1 MMKGL
6 SRNVSIAIA
15 FVLLFALWSG
25 AAYMSRPAEGSG
37 VVLLPGPGAVVKD
50 LYVLFAEESFLIDVL
65 HSLRRIAL
73 GLLSAMVPA
82 FILGI
87 WFGTHQRIRETA
99 TPLFAFAMYIPPTAL
114 VPILILWFGLGLLQQ
129 VSLLFIGTFFYL
141 TIMVAATVASTP
153 QTYLEAAL
161 TLGARPS
168 QLTWRV
174 IIPNGLPEFIQH
186 MRVMTG
192 IAWTY
197 LTVAEMVAAQTGIG
211 RVIINSQRY
220 FKTGR
225 VLAGVLTIGLLGIAT
240 DLLLRGLSRVLCR
253 WKH

>member
-1 MMKGL
+1 MRGF
-6 SRNVSIAIA
+6 SRNVAIVVA
-15 FVLLFALWSG
+15 LVLLFAAWSA
-25 AAYMSRPAEGSG
+25 AAYLSRPTDGIG
-37 VVLLPGPGAVVKD
+37 VVLLPGPVAVLKD
-50 LYVLFAEESFLIDVL
+50 LYLLFAQDQFLTDVL

-73 GLLSAMVPA
+73 GLLSAIVPA
-82 FILGI
+82 FALGI
-87 WFGTHQRIRETA
+87 WFGVNPRMRATA

-114 VPILILWFGLGLLQQ
+114 VPILILWLGIGLMQQ
-129 VSLLFIGTFFYL
+129 VALLFIGTFFYL

-174 IIPNGLPEFIQH
+174 IIPHGLPEFIQH

-192 IAWTY
+192 VAWTY

-220 FKTGR
+220 FQTGR
-225 VLAGVLTIGLLGIAT
+225 VLAGVLTIGLLGILT
-240 DLLLRGLSRVLCR
+240 DLLLQALSRLLCR

>member
-1 MMKGL
+1 MKGL
-6 SRNVSIAIA
+6 SRNVSIVVA
-15 FVLLFALWSG
+15 FVLLFVAWST
-25 AAYMSRPAEGSG
+25 AAFLSRPADGVG
-37 VVLLPGPGAVVKD
+37 VVLLPGPAAVIRE
-50 LYVLFAEESFLIDVL
+50 LYVLFAQDNFLTDVL

-82 FILGI
+82 FVLGI
-87 WFGTHQRIRETA
+87 WFGVSPRTRETA

-114 VPILILWFGLGLLQQ
+114 VPILILWLGIGLMQQ
-129 VSLLFIGTFFYL
+129 VALLFIGTFFYL

-153 QTYLEAAL
+153 QTYREAAL

-168 QLTWRV
+168 QLIWRI
-174 IIPNGLPEFIQH
+174 IIPHSLPDFIQH

-211 RVIINSQRY
+211 RVIINAQRY
-220 FKTGR
+220 FQTGR
-225 VLAGVLTIGLLGIAT
+225 VLAGVLTIGLLGILT
-240 DLLLRGLSRVLCR
+240 DLLLQALSRILCR